1 MKRLTT
7 LTLVVGGIIVG
18 SLAGYTPSVA
28 QLTWSVLEAE
38 EAAGKQVFGD
48 HCAVCHD
55 GILGPTLN
63 GIVGRP
69 AASVAGFGYSKA
81 LKKSGITWTEDNL
94 RKWITDTDYV
104 VRYTQM
110 PHISIKDPAEQI
122 YLIAYL
128 KTLKGPTTP

>member
-1 MKRLTT
+1 MKRL
-7 LTLVVGGIIVG
+7 LTLALVAGGIVAG
-18 SLAGYTPSVA
+18 VLAGYRQSGA
-28 QLTWSVLEAE
+28 QMTWSVIEAE
-38 EAAGKQVFGD
+38 EVAGKQVFGD

-63 GIVGRP
+63 GVVGRP
-69 AASVAGFGYSKA
+69 AASVAGFGYSNS

-110 PHISIKDPAEQI
+110 PHISISDPAEQI

-128 KTLKGPTTP
+128 KTLKGPAAP